1 MAASTELPTSGQV
14 DLGVM
19 EIDHTE
25 YCGNSDIIGLVAQID
40 LGLQQFSRCPSA
52 TRNDC
57 QDMDVQIMQGWIDKF
72 EKTFELF
79 AGTPELYLP
88 NASPKPKKMP
98 NPPVIKIVQ
107 NPDIQHQMYE
117 MSALRTQLLFSENRE
132 RLTGFHSVSA
142 EAEVRPWIVKFGKFV
157 DLMRS
162 HVDPENA
169 ISTYQPDSNL
179 QDAGVNPGYPR

>member
-1 MAASTELPTSGQV
+1 MADLPQNGGV
-14 DLGVM
+14 DLGDMV
-19 EIDHTE
+19 IDHTE
-25 YCGNSDIIGLVAQID
+25 YCGNSDVIGLVAQID
-40 LGLQQFSRCPSA
+40 IGLNQFARCPSA

-57 QDMDVQIMQGWIDKF
+57 QRMDVLIMRGWLDKF
-72 EKTFELF
+72 EKTFKLF
-79 AGTPELYLP
+79 AADPELYLP

-98 NPPVIKIVQ
+98 EPPKIKIVQ

-117 MSALRTQLLFSENRE
+117 LSQLRTQLLFSENRE

-142 EAEVRPWIVKFGKFV
+142 KEEIAPWIAKFRKYI
-157 DLMRS
+157 DLMES

-169 ISTYQPDSNL
+169 ISTYQPDANL

>member
-1 MAASTELPTSGQV
+1 MSTNSNA
-14 DLGVM
+14 DLGKM

-25 YCGNSDIIGLVAQID
+25 YCGNSDVIGLVAQID
-40 LGLQQFSRCPSA
+40 IALHQFARCPSA

-57 QDMDVQIMQGWIDKF
+57 QVMDVRIMKGWVDKF
-72 EKTFELF
+72 EKTFEIF

-98 NPPVIKIVQ
+98 LPPEINIVQ

-117 MSALRTQLLFSENRE
+117 LSQLRTQLLFSENRE

-142 EAEVRPWIVKFGKFV
+142 QEEVRPWIKKFNLYI
-157 DLMRS
+157 DLMQS
-162 HVDPENA
+162 HVDPQNA
-169 ISTYQPDSNL
+169 ISTYQPDANL
-179 QDAGVNPGYPR
+179 QDAGVNVGFPR